1 MQEDVELAKDYCPSD
16 CYYRSY
22 IDGGNVPI
30 CFYAVIEQ
38 RSRGCRIS
46 ECDKYRQGTPKRA
59 VMQRDYMI
67 MWEYDYDDDADIV
80 W

>member
-1 MQEDVELAKDYCPSD
+1 MKEEVELCETYCPDD

-22 IDGGNVPI
+22 IDGGHTPI

-38 RSRGCRIS
+38 KSRGCRIS
-46 ECDKYRQGTPKRA
+46 ECDKYRQGTPIKA
-59 VMQRDYMI
+59 VMQRDYAI
-67 MWEYDYDDDADIV
+67 MWEYDEDDDADII